1 MFQFDSVLFAERDLV
16 LQYTADVC
24 VRTSL
29 SEDSE
34 LHQVFCQL
42 LNFAATPIL
51 GVVTT
56 NFRLCPDFDVKI
68 SLNTQIWRGVV
79 FPLFLKIKPYW
90 TEKWILRFKSHKFS
104 IDLGVIEPKLNTFWH
119 QNKLKIDVANKVG
132 SDLGVK
138 YQNSVF
144 HVSWRTVASKVGP
157 CSRSSKSWQNTWCW

>member
-1 MFQFDSVLFAERDLV
+1 MQFLPTFE
-16 LQYTADVC
+16 
-24 VRTSL
+24 
-29 SEDSE
+29 
-34 LHQVFCQL
+34 FCG
-42 LNFAATPIL
+42 NY
-51 GVVTT
+51 
-56 NFRLCPDFDVKI
+56 NFRGGNYQFSVISWFDVKI

-90 TEKWILRFKSHKFS
+90 TEKWILRFKSRKFS

-144 HVSWRTVASKVGP
+144 NVSWRTVASKVGP
-157 CSRSSKSWQNTWCW
+157 C